1 MQQDTVIQNMKQFFI
16 KNGKKNI
23 VETQFTKFFKEKSLL
38 GRNDTTTLINKSLIN
53 ATTYVFLKTRRR
65 GKRVKYKVSYLEKF
79 KGEKKALLIFSKML
93 KEKRSNKES
102 YTTRLDKGLHV
113 LSSDKNAL
121 ISKRDELHKIAFE
134 NIPSNWS
141 SERDDLTEEDKESL

>member
-23 VETQFTKFFKEKSLL
+23 VETQFAKFFKEKSLL

-102 YTTRLDKGLHV
+102 YTTRLDKGLNV

-121 ISKRDELHKIAFE
+121 ISKRDELHKIALE
-134 NIPSNWS
+134 NIPSN
-141 SERDDLTEEDKESL
+141 